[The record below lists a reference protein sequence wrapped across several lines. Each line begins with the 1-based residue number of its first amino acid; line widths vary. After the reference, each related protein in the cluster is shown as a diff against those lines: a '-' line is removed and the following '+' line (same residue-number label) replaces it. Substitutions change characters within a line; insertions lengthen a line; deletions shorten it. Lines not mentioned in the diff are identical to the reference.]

1 MPAFEKPVRNG
12 MQNARVATLPFQH
25 ARTRT
30 HTRQVPNSK
39 VLGTAC
45 GHNRPVLCAAVL
57 AGSASHLSGQLAAIQ
72 SRVCALQAADG
83 LQARW
88 AKRRGGASESD
99 DDDDDGAAEDRAAM
113 RHRRR
118 QAARAECA
126 RLLRLRRMALDAA

>member
-1 MPAFEKPVRNG
+1 
-12 MQNARVATLPFQH
+12 MQNARVDKLPFQH

-30 HTRQVPNSK
+30 HARQVPNSK

-45 GHNRPVLCAAVL
+45 GHKRPVLCAAVIK
-57 AGSASHLSGQLAAIQ
+57 GSAAHLSGQLAAIK
-72 SRVCALQAADG
+72 SRVCALLAADR
-83 LQARW
+83 LQTRW
-88 AKRRGGASESD
+88 AKRRGGASESDDD